1 MKHFFRKP
9 INVFFVLMLA
19 LALPL
24 FTLPLNLFKGELVRT
39 QTVLMKTVE
48 VKEKVPLSLSYFI
61 GLGYKEGDLSGI
73 KDFYLLPEGWMLAII
88 FIVGIPAL
96 VAYRVY
102 LKNSKPAED

>member
-1 MKHFFRKP
+1 MKQFFQKP
-9 INVFFVLMLA
+9 INVFFAVMLV

-39 QTVLMKTVE
+39 QTVVMKTVD
-48 VKEKVPLSLSYFI
+48 VTEKVPLSLSYFI
-61 GLGYKEGDLSGI
+61 GFGYNEEDMEGI
-73 KDFYLLPEGWMLAII
+73 KDFYLLPEGWILAII

-102 LKNSKPAED
+102 LKNSQKEE